1 MKLLRRTAI
10 LLLPRSLR
18 DTLRGQE
25 RVITTNLRWRLK
37 RVFGRRPYP
46 INSDGQ
52 VRLHLG
58 CGPVD
63 QKGFINIDAIGFS
76 HVHHLS
82 PVHPL
87 PMFRDESVDLIYVSH
102 CLEHL
107 DIEEVSRALKEWAR
121 VLKPGGMLR
130 IAVPDL
136 ESILRV
142 YEAAGRRI
150 SAIQYVLMGGQD
162 YPFNFHKAVFD
173 QAHLT
178 HLMTDAGF
186 SDMTV
191 WKPGQDQWCAIKDCS
206 SAACV
211 VGSTI
216 IPVSLNLQGSKTPK

>member
-1 MKLLRRTAI
+1 MKLLRRAAI
-10 LLLPRSLR
+10 LLMPRSLR
-18 DTLRGQE
+18 DAWRGQE
-25 RVITTNLRWRLK
+25 RVIIANLRWRLR
-37 RVFGRRPYP
+37 RVFGKRPYP
-46 INSDGQ
+46 ASPDGQ

-63 QKGFINIDAIGFS
+63 QKGFINVDAIGFP

-82 PVHPL
+82 PVYPL
-87 PMFRDESVDLIYVSH
+87 PMFGNESVDMVYVCH

-121 VLKPGGMLR
+121 ILKPGGLLR
-130 IAVPDL
+130 IAVPDF

-142 YEAAGRRI
+142 YEASGRRI

-178 HLMTDAGF
+178 HLMIAAGF
-186 SDMTV
+186 TDITP
-191 WKPGQDQWCAIKDCS
+191 WKPGQDQWCEIKDCS
-206 SAACV
+206 SASCV
-211 VGSTI
+211 VGDTAF
-216 IPVSLNLQGSKTPK
+216 PVSLNLQGVRLPQ